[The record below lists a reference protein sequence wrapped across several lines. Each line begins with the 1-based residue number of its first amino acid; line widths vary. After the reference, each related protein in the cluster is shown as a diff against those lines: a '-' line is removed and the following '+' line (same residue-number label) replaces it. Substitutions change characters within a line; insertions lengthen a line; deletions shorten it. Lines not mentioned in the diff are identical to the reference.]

1 MAERADITPYKP
13 PAWLR
18 GGHLQTIFAAR
29 FIRLRRV
36 NYRRERWTTPD
47 DDFID
52 VDFVDGDPAR
62 PLLILFHGLE
72 GSSESHYCRAI
83 LDHIHSMGWTGAVPH
98 FRSCSGEI
106 NLAPRF
112 YHSGDFTEIDWIVR
126 QMAQRFPGQPIYAV
140 GASLGGNAL
149 LCWLGESGHAAD
161 IVAAAATISAPMCL
175 ASGGASLAEKH
186 NAIYTR
192 MFLKTLKAKCR
203 EKLAHYPDLFDGTR
217 LDAITNLYDFDNLVT
232 APLHGFRDTD
242 DYWNRASSRHVLGSI
257 TVPTLILNARND
269 PFLPG
274 RHLPEK
280 ASRAVVL
287 EYPEEGGHVGFPSGP
302 LPGNL
307 RWLPRRISQFFTGK
321 ESIAAR

>member
-1 MAERADITPYKP
+1 MAGPDDIAPYKP

-18 GGHLQTIFAAR
+18 GGHLQTIYAAR
-29 FIRLRRV
+29 FIRLPRV

-72 GSSESHYCRAI
+72 GSSASHYCRAI
-83 LDHIHSMGWTGAVPH
+83 LDHVHSLGWTGAVPH
-98 FRSCSGEI
+98 FRSCSGEL
-106 NLAPRF
+106 NLTPRF
-112 YHSGDFTEIDWIVR
+112 YHSGDFTEIDWITR
-126 QMAQRFPGQPIYAV
+126 RMAERFPGRPIYTV

-161 IVAAAATISAPMCL
+161 IVSGAATISAPMCL
-175 ASGGASLAEKH
+175 ASGGASLAEKQ
-186 NAIYTR
+186 NAIYSR
-192 MFLKTLKAKCR
+192 MFLKTLKTKCR

-257 TVPTLILNARND
+257 TVPTLILNAAND

-274 RHLPEK
+274 RHLPTK
-280 ASRAVVL
+280 ASRAVTL
-287 EYPEEGGHVGFPSGP
+287 EYPDEGGHVGFPTGP

-307 RWLPRRISQFFTGK
+307 RWLPRRIVSFLAGQ
-321 ESIAAR
+321 